1 MLPAG
6 RLGLAGVTDMED
18 KVAAVTV
25 RVVVPTIPLKVA
37 VMVVVP
43 APMAVARPVLLMV
56 ATDVLDDD
64 QVAWPVTL

>member
-6 RLGLAGVTDMED
+6 TLGLAGVTDMED

-25 RVVVPTIPLKVA
+25 RVVVPAIPLKVA
-37 VMVVVP
+37 VMLVVP